1 MPSIDVYSLITQIID
16 HNNST
21 RFTTPRSMIKYLLP
35 IEKAYGYYMGNKAE
49 FYDPQEDQIFYRNFD
64 ATDEKSRL
72 DSLSYINGRID
83 YYNRHCEEQLKKG
96 LLTEDQYTPI
106 PHVIEYALKLRLAH
120 PIIDKTYN
128 DMTKNN
134 ISLVR
139 VINEPAIYQTALK
152 LDNLFFVPRFNKM
165 IYDYLKS
172 LIKDKVLVPQN
183 TLYNPMLEF
192 EDWFMSSGVDI
203 ESTPS
208 LIKGAKGVRN
218 IGTPVTLEVDDITT
232 SIHLKPTV
240 RANPEDSKWYR
251 SPIEAKIINLI
262 ENERLEEFLVD
273 CRFKHVNK
281 INFKLLSKKLKCSD
295 KTAKKLIQLHAP
307 YVLE

>member
-1 MPSIDVYSLITQIID
+1 M
-16 HNNST
+16 
-21 RFTTPRSMIKYLLP
+21 
-35 IEKAYGYYMGNKAE
+35 
-49 FYDPQEDQIFYRNFD
+49 
-64 ATDEKSRL
+64 
-72 DSLSYINGRID
+72 
-83 YYNRHCEEQLKKG
+83 
-96 LLTEDQYTPI
+96 
-106 PHVIEYALKLRLAH
+106 
-120 PIIDKTYN
+120 
-128 DMTKNN
+128 
-134 ISLVR
+134 R

-172 LIKDKVLVPQN
+172 LIKDKVLIPQN

-192 EDWFMSSGVDI
+192 VDWYMSSGLDI

-262 ENERLEEFLVD
+262 ENERLVEFLVD